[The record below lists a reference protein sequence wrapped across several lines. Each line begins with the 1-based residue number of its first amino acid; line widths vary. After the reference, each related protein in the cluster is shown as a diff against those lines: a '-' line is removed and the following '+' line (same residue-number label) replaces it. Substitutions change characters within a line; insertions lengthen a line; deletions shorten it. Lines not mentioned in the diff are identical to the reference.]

1 MSLVKKKK
9 KRQKNEKQT
18 NHNSGKGRDYCLGL
32 FVDL

>member
-9 KRQKNEKQT
+9 NEKQM